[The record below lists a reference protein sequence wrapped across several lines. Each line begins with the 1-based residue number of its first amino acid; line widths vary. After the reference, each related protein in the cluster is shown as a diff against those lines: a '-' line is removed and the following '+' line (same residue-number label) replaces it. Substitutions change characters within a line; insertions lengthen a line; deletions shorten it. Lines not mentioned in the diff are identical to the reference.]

1 LFSCFLAASV
11 IGELQLDIY
20 YESLCPDST
29 RFISKQVGPMH
40 QAIGQDVKINFVP
53 YGFASTTEVDGGY
66 EFECQHGA
74 AECYGNIVQACTIKH
89 VEDYNTMVR
98 LIVCMM
104 SSSQPNTAGP
114 ECFESMSLDYQPVQ
128 ECVESGEG
136 AQLHADNGVIQNSLN
151 PTPSNVPWS
160 NFDGEHLLEY
170 WELEDLG
177 LLDYICS
184 NTDIFDVP
192 SC

>member
-1 LFSCFLAASV
+1 
-11 IGELQLDIY
+11 
-20 YESLCPDST
+20 
-29 RFISKQVGPMH
+29 M
-40 QAIGQDVKINFVP
+40 
-53 YGFASTTEVDGGY
+53 
-66 EFECQHGA
+66 
-74 AECYGNIVQACTIKH
+74 
-89 VEDYNTMVR
+89 
-98 LIVCMM
+98 
-104 SSSQPNTAGP
+104 
-114 ECFESMSLDYQPVQ
+114 Q
-128 ECVESGEG
+128 ECVDSGEG